1 MGWRNDVYTNIHK
14 DGLAVNIIHHGGVA
28 MGSTAMLILLPE
40 YNLTV
45 AVTMNRNAS
54 TQETKN
60 LFFSL
65 PHKLASLFVNS
76 STYGNID
83 E

>member
-1 MGWRNDVYTNIHK
+1 MGWRNDMYKNIHK
-14 DGLAVNIIHHGGVA
+14 DGHNVNIIHHGGVV
-28 MGSTAMLILLPE
+28 MSSTAMLILLPE

-54 TQETKN
+54 TKETKN

-65 PHKLASLFVNS
+65 PHKLASLFINS
-76 STYGNID
+76 GKK
-83 E
+83 EK